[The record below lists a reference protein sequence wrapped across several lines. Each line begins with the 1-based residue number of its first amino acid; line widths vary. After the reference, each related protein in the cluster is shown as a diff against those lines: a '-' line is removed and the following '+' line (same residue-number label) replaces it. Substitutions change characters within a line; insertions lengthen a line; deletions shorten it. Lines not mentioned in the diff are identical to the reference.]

1 MLFLTI
7 EMQFFNNSA
16 WTVPANVYIYDDNNA
31 LVFGPLPVNQT
42 TGLCK
47 IEDNKFNLIYDNQYT
62 VTVIGPVTN
71 YQIVTTGFLFS
82 QRLHVV
88 VAPLYDGY
96 INLTVVD
103 PNNVALP
110 GEYVTVSVLEGEE
123 ISYEITSDANGKV
136 QVFFPDKMS
145 EGTVVTLSFYSP
157 SGLYPTIVKNVLANS
172 GPQAK
177 TVVLG
182 YTNSMVFDV
191 IDQDGLPL
199 QGADV
204 SIFVGST
211 LMDTDM
217 TGPDGEVTLWW
228 LNTTASFNATVSKQ
242 GYSTYA
248 GTVVSGL

>member
-1 MLFLTI
+1 M
-7 EMQFFNNSA
+7 
-16 WTVPANVYIYDDNNA
+16 
-31 LVFGPLPVNQT
+31 
-42 TGLCK
+42 
-47 IEDNKFNLIYDNQYT
+47 
-62 VTVIGPVTN
+62 
-71 YQIVTTGFLFS
+71 
-82 QRLHVV
+82 

-96 INLTVVD
+96 VNLTVVD

-110 GEYVTVSVLEGEE
+110 GEHVTVSVLEGEE

-157 SGLYPTIVKNVLANS
+157 SGDYPTIVKNILATS
-172 GPQAK
+172 KAQAK

-248 GTVVSGL
+248 GTVVSGLQLVTL

>member
-1 MLFLTI
+1 M
-7 EMQFFNNSA
+7 
-16 WTVPANVYIYDDNNA
+16 
-31 LVFGPLPVNQT
+31 
-42 TGLCK
+42 
-47 IEDNKFNLIYDNQYT
+47 
-62 VTVIGPVTN
+62 
-71 YQIVTTGFLFS
+71 
-82 QRLHVV
+82 

-96 INLTVVD
+96 VNLTVVD

-228 LNTTASFNATVSKQ
+228 LNTTPSFNATVSK
-242 GYSTYA
+242 
-248 GTVVSGL
+248 